1 MFSRKE
7 LNSISDEYFLILERN
22 PLYVR
27 IQSKCTRHFWRVYA
41 SGVGGNKKCL
51 LQHAHGPYDGFH
63 DQCYTASLQSAM
75 DKIRSHDR
83 YQKTHRPPEIHRWDE
98 YKPVINI

>member
-1 MFSRKE
+1 MFSRNE
-7 LNSISDEYFLILERN
+7 LNSISADYFTVLELT

-27 IQSKCTRHFWRVYA
+27 IQSKNTRHYWRVYA
-41 SGVGGNKKCL
+41 SGVGGNRKCL

-63 DQCYTASLQSAM
+63 DQCMVETLGHALSTI
-75 DKIRSHDR
+75 KKHDR
-83 YQKTHRPPEIHRWDE
+83 YQLTHRPREKHRWDV